1 MNEQQEGTMFRRPY
15 KAQGPDS
22 QRELGLYCIS

>member
-1 MNEQQEGTMFRRPY
+1 MNEQQGTMFRRPY